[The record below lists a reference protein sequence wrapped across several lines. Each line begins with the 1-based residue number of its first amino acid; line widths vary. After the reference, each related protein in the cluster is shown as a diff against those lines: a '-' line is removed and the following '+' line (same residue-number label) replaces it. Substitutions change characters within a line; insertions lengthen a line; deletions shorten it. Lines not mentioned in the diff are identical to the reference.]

1 MAHKDRWFLLVIHLD
16 KTDAMS
22 EMLEV
27 FNKNEV
33 SGCTIFNSKGVG
45 HTTFME
51 SDAPLI
57 ASIRRLMGSDT
68 DYNKTIFAVIE
79 GKDRLEKTMLGV
91 ENIVKD
97 FCEPDIGL
105 MYAIPLLHVRGY
117 RVDTD
122 DDQYECKI

>member
-16 KTDAMS
+16 KTDVIP
-22 EMLEV
+22 ELLEV
-27 FNKNEV
+27 FTANDI

-45 HTTFME
+45 HTHFVE

-57 ASIRRLMGSDT
+57 ASLKRLMGSDT
-68 DYNKTIFAVIE
+68 QYNKTIFSVIE
-79 GKDRLEKTMLGV
+79 GKERLEKTMLGI
-91 ENIVKD
+91 ENTVKD

-105 MYAIPLLHVRGY
+105 MYAMPLLHVRGY
-117 RVDTD
+117 RVETG